1 MILSFESRRLSVA
14 IDGRRVTDIHMTVD
28 VPTIDKGVGIIR
40 DELPVVSGP
49 SPKISAGI
57 SMDLPSA
64 RGRLAIICG
73 ELTPYRVHFH
83 KRLVREIPELELCT
97 VLARDSAWSAWK
109 LQDVSEINPVYLA
122 EGQLPRSKG
131 RIGYLRVQARQASD
145 TVRWLESHRPAAVVV
160 NGYDELS
167 RLRAIRWCQRNG
179 VPALLWGD
187 SNIHGDNGT
196 GLRQAAKKIAVSEVV
211 RRCSAILV
219 CGTLGEAYFRRYGAR
234 TERIFYVPYEPDYDG
249 LRVDAAVLDEARA
262 KFDLDSG
269 RFRFVVS
276 SRLVPHKRVD
286 LAIDAFSTVAEQRPL
301 WDLTI
306 LGDGPERA
314 ALERRVPAHLRTR
327 VRFAGFIG
335 QQRLVSAVY
344 GLSHVLVHIP
354 QSEPWAV
361 VINEAAAAGL
371 AIVSTDVVGASAEL
385 VRDGVNGR
393 SVPVNH
399 LAELVAAMLD
409 VSLPE
414 NMERMR
420 AGSADVLSD
429 WRRRGDPVQG
439 LRKALRYLGVL
450 R

>member
-1 MILSFESRRLSVA
+1 
-14 IDGRRVTDIHMTVD
+14 
-28 VPTIDKGVGIIR
+28 
-40 DELPVVSGP
+40 
-49 SPKISAGI
+49 
-57 SMDLPSA
+57 MDLPSA

-249 LRVDAAVLDEARA
+249 LRVDAAVLD
-262 KFDLDSG
+262 
-269 RFRFVVS
+269 
-276 SRLVPHKRVD
+276 KRVD